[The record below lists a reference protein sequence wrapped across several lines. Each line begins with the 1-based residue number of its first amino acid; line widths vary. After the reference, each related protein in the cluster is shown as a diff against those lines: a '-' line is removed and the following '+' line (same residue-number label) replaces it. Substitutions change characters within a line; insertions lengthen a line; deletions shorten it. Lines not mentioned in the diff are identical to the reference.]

1 MFKNERLRES
11 SRMIVMMKERKDV
24 SKMFGRNMYAK
35 KETCEKKRTTCR
47 ESVSRVYRD
56 CIESVSRVYR
66 ECIESVLRVY
76 RECIESVSRVY

>member
-35 KETCEKKRTTCR
+35 KKHVKRK
-47 ESVSRVYRD
+47 EQHVERVYQ
-56 CIESVSRVYR
+56 
-66 ECIESVLRVY
+66 ECIEIVLRVY